1 MTEVTNVSNLFN
13 YQSIGKANN
22 QQKAPE
28 NKVENLQQAL
38 EDGKLTKKEYEALKT
53 KFVSESLGTNT
64 EGKTQETEGKL
75 NSLFEEKMKSAIGTN
90 TFEALKNSSETEP
103 VSINFMDLGDGV
115 VRTSNSKSGAE
126 EVFAKN
132 MENVQVNV
140 ENNGGKFNYASEES
154 THFNNG
160 LKEVANEETEKKSGL
175 ITGGLINAEK
185 SLYDGGSLN
194 DLIENMELTEKPET
208 KPRKGG
214 SENVQ
219 KLQSFLGVPKEH
231 QDGLFGAETMTHLK
245 KKLSEAIKT
254 GDGPTVEKLKAIVTS
269 LDSRLNN
276 QKTNDPKLK
285 QLTEATEKFTVTNNK
300 KEQLAQ
306 SKEFLDQA
314 VQAIKSDD
322 QDKFSEIIQ
331 NVKQSTLPESL
342 REKIMMNFS
351 EMASERLAYNI
362 GNQAARGNPPEKQL
376 EGSGLIDNV
385 DPEYSSPRAKA
396 SKQAFESMYDS
407 SEGAEGL
414 KTWSLKADPQNA
426 IDFTNSD
433 KFRSTTPKMKEVV
446 SGYLGDFMYREL
458 SKNPRKP
465 EVAAAYL
472 AKLTPDVAVEVL
484 KKINVLHDNPRASSL
499 IEQALPK
506 DYQNT
511 LRAYLASTAK

>member
-1 MTEVTNVSNLFN
+1 MTEVSNLSNFFN
-13 YQSIGKANN
+13 YQSIGKVNN
-22 QQKAPE
+22 QQKEPE

-38 EDGKLTKKEYEALKT
+38 EDGKLTKKEYDALKT
-53 KFVSESLGTNT
+53 KFISESLGENP
-64 EGKTQETEGKL
+64 EVKTQEAEAKL
-75 NSLFEEKMKSAIGTN
+75 NILFEEKMKSAIGTN
-90 TFEALKNSSETEP
+90 TLETLKTASDTEP

-115 VRTSNSKSGAE
+115 VRTSNSKSGTE

-132 MENVQVNV
+132 MEDVQVNV

-154 THFNNG
+154 THFNKG
-160 LKEVANEETEKKSGL
+160 LKELASEATEKKSGL
-175 ITGGLINAEK
+175 ISGSLINAEK
-185 SLYDGGSLN
+185 NLYDGGSLN
-194 DLIENMELTEKPET
+194 DLITNMELTETPET

-219 KLQSFLGVPKEH
+219 KLQSFLGIPKDH

-245 KKLSEAIKT
+245 KKLSEAIKA
-254 GDGPTVEKLKAIVTS
+254 GDGSTVEKLKAIVTS

-276 QKTNDPKLK
+276 QKINDPKLK
-285 QLTEATEKFTVTNNK
+285 QLTEATEKFTVTNTK

-306 SKEFLDQA
+306 SKVFLDQA
-314 VQAIKSDD
+314 VQAIKADD

-331 NVKQSTLPESL
+331 NVKQSTLPEAV
-342 REKIMMNFS
+342 RERVMMNFS
-351 EMASERLAYNI
+351 EMASERLAHNI

-385 DPEYSSPRAKA
+385 DTQYSSPRAKA
-396 SKQAFESMYDS
+396 SKEAFESMYDS

-426 IDFTNSD
+426 IDFVNSD
-433 KFRSTTPKMKEVV
+433 KFRATTPKMKEVV

-458 SKNPRKP
+458 SKNPKKP
-465 EVAAAYL
+465 ELAAAYL
-472 AKLTPDVAVEVL
+472 AKLSPDLATEVL
-484 KKINVLHDNPRASSL
+484 KKINILHDNPRASSL

-511 LRAYLASTAK
+511 LRAYLVSR